1 MVAMAL
7 LLLFLLPLLLLLML
21 LSHRP
26 VGDLYVLYLGRLP
39 HHAVSV
45 RARLDTHQL
54 RRGNHPMMTW

>member
-1 MVAMAL
+1 MVAMA
-7 LLLFLLPLLLLLML
+7 LLPLLLLLML

-26 VGDLYVLYLGRLP
+26 VGDLYVLYLGRLA

-54 RRGNHPMMTW
+54 RRGNHQIMT

>member
-1 MVAMAL
+1 MVAMA
-7 LLLFLLPLLLLLML
+7 LLPLLLLLML

-26 VGDLYVLYLGRLP
+26 VGDLYVLYLGRLA

-54 RRGNHPMMTW
+54 RRGNHPIMT